1 MTTNEMILIIAICG
15 IVTFALRAIPFV
27 VLGGREVPK
36 AITYLGKVLPMSVMT
51 ILVVYCVKGV
61 RFDSPANFVP
71 TLVGLVVT
79 ALLHLWKKNTFL
91 SIVAGTVV
99 YMLMVQVVF

>member
-1 MTTNEMILIIAICG
+1 MTTYEMILIIAICG

-61 RFDSPANFVP
+61 RFDSLANFVP